1 MVRHHYV
8 SILTAVG
15 LETGGEFNEECDRF
29 ENEIVPDNMP
39 ALMYAVKVA
48 AKPFSLVKGPDVLE
62 LDVTTTSNRLDGEVT
77 VTALVRNRLR
87 VNIKDYSDYITG
99 EQDIG
104 KVQLYVDVLP
114 YDYKNS
120 VEVYEMQ
127 PSDDAFDSQEE
138 SVKVSVSTNGLSA
151 ERYVFYVQAVDG
163 NGYLGSV
170 ECLR

>member
-1 MVRHHYV
+1 
-8 SILTAVG
+8 
-15 LETGGEFNEECDRF
+15 
-29 ENEIVPDNMP
+29 MP

-77 VTALVRNRLR
+77 ATALVRNRLR

-104 KVQLYVDVLP
+104 KVQLYVDVHP

-138 SVKVSVSTNGLSA
+138 SVKWMVMDTLDLWSVFVEVGDDDGEMLSEKTMSLVA
-151 ERYVFYVQAVDG
+151 DRDWNA
-163 NGYLGSV
+163 
-170 ECLR
+170 